1 MFQGSKKTK
10 NAVRRK
16 QNDVEIM
23 WQRTSYKDLYF
34 TDIVLGLIGRVHG
47 VPYEKEEQRD

>member
-10 NAVRRK
+10 NAQLEESKMTLRSC
-16 QNDVEIM
+16 E
-23 WQRTSYKDLYF
+23 RTSYKDLYF